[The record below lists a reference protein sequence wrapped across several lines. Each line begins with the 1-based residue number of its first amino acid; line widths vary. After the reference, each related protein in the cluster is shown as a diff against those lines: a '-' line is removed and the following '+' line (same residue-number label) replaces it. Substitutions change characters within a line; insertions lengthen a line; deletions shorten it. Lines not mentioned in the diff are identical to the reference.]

1 MKKTLQKVFR
11 LPKGSKAFLLY
22 LAIFLSGALFASF
35 TQNKPQ
41 TQIQAF
47 PIQHYTGFSL
57 QYDSRNKIPLWTY
70 EQISASSLNRVASR
84 SSMHFH
90 KDPSIY
96 HHHQSSLKDY
106 SKSGYDRGHMVPA
119 ADQQSSRE
127 ALEKTFLLSNI
138 CPQTASLNRGLWA
151 KLEQKTRAMV
161 GNNREVEVITGPLFL
176 SSPEGNKRF
185 VKYQVIGQNEVA
197 VPTHF
202 FKLINSKNQKIAY
215 IIPNQNIDP
224 GERLEQFQ
232 VPISTLEKSSGLHF
246 HFK

>member
-1 MKKTLQKVFR
+1 MIKKRGPVITSTSRLFPTIALVFCSSFAQSPLFNEAVCGQILESKKVF
-11 LPKGSKAFLLY
+11 
-22 LAIFLSGALFASF
+22 
-35 TQNKPQ
+35 
-41 TQIQAF
+41 
-47 PIQHYTGFSL
+47 
-57 QYDSRNKIPLWTY
+57 
-70 EQISASSLNRVASR
+70 SR